1 MRPILYEQ
9 DETLFRTN
17 GIGVLHDAEECKVT
31 EVRNGKFEL
40 EMVYPLQGEWMTEIL
55 QNRYILARPN
65 DYDKPHAFRIYDTAV
80 DLAANHVTVK
90 AVSITDDLAGNLVKP
105 FSASFSITPNGA
117 WSIVTAAVVDPIR
130 YRFWSDISAAYDFGN
145 PEATNILS
153 LINGE
158 DNSMVKTYG
167 GEVKRENDTIY
178 LFRRR
183 GRDHVTTIRPRKNL
197 KNIKITTNMSGK
209 FTRILPYAKYTPEGE
224 NQQEQTIYGDIITSD
239 HYDDYYVKRIVPIDV
254 SQKLNDYKQQQKAAR
269 KEQLKADREN
279 NRRIDSERRAADE
292 ARREQLEVDREAQRE
307 QAYEDRKAKRA
318 AARVTAQEKRAAAK
332 AAREANKGIKKTKAQ
347 RAAEAEARYQAR
359 EEAYNAREA
368 EREAKYQQKEAER
381 KAKRAASKQD
391 RINKKNAR
399 EAERASRKARQD
411 EIKENTKIV
420 ITKEMVTAEAANY
433 FDENPTVDVP
443 NIKIEVDMIPLQDTT
458 QWERSMLRSLEQ
470 IKLCD
475 TVDVYVKKIDTD
487 VTVTVTEIEYDVLR
501 EKIIKIVATSDG
513 KDASSLADAQRA
525 EWKDH
530 TKKEINNSLFEIDN
544 SLNKILTSANGKNQ
558 NFYGPDEPPADMAKE
573 NDMWFK
579 EVAEGEI
586 DMYRFD
592 GTQWVLLMPHD
603 FGEQLETKINDM
615 KAEIKEALD
624 QYEEKED
631 DLRDE
636 VEAISSDA
644 LAAVDEFVSEF
655 DEEISAAKTKLDE
668 VAKSFETAKAELG
681 NKLAELAQK
690 QTDDKVA
697 LIQQTQR
704 DIQQLQ
710 DGIIERYSNLRVG
723 TNNLLTNTIQMGSPE
738 YYSSLNAG
746 WVKTSETYRLYSKNL
761 AIWKL
766 VKQGASLKYSPL
778 SNAKTVSLQPNT
790 AYTMSFYAKANSPAK
805 VNYTSYGMPSDTKTH
820 SEGYNGGWTL
830 TNEWKRYWV
839 KFITGPRGISTF
851 EFQLIGLGDAYTKGV
866 MTSAW
871 QLEESHILSDWHP
884 SDSDLEENIAEY
896 KRTID
901 QNLSRLQT
909 TVGTVGDK
917 VTSIQSTIN
926 QAVGKVEAQV
936 SEITALKEKVTQA
949 ESKIEAVPGQI
960 TAQVST
966 AKEEVLTGAKNYTNA
981 QIQVAEGSIAQRI
994 TANLTGQVEGI
1005 ISSSITQ
1012 DTGKI
1017 RQAIVSAKNDA
1028 IGTARQNA
1036 QTIVETTVSGIRTSI
1051 QQVERNIPKKYG
1063 GRNYLQGTD
1072 KTRYSGSYALDS
1084 SRNATI
1090 IGYNTVNNKSLR
1102 DLGIPSGTKL
1112 TLQFN
1117 VKFKTAVRNAKVSA
1131 QLYTIEGTKLQ
1142 DITNVTGYDA
1152 VDGKNITGTDVKFR
1166 IGYVTPTDNTW
1177 QKANQVRFIVSDTN
1191 NVEFEVTQCILYS
1204 GDMVVDWVSAIED
1217 TFVENGGANLLRN
1230 GNFVYGLTGT
1240 NKTSTQF
1247 WEVTTPRYYWIW
1259 NYDHGFNTF
1268 KKNGIIRGYGQ
1279 PDKNYGLPSLIQSV
1293 TNINLS
1299 KGDVLTASGDF
1310 MFGSLTPDDYIIFEL
1325 QYIRDNVVVST
1336 LSQAIKKSDASVY
1349 GMVANQKSMR
1359 RLGATFETPENCDR
1373 VDFKLIFPHWRG
1385 SGNNDVYFTR
1395 LQLEQS
1401 KVINDFKENPLDIDV
1416 TTNAKFQSIEQTLD
1430 MYKRTIGETENG
1442 VATKVAQMVMKNDS
1456 FQTTISNA
1464 SGASNNLILDTE
1476 TFEGAK
1482 ANFNSGENSKYR
1494 DAFPGVYG
1502 KTEYVLRVPKYSSNP
1517 GTSIVSLPLS
1527 ISQVIK
1533 GEKYTVSFKVK
1544 LTRDHD
1550 TVGRSFY
1557 DIYLNGI
1564 SESYNIDGTAA
1575 PIWSVNATEPRTGSN
1590 NPFTDWVTV
1599 KKTITINVTKK
1610 TSDMPG
1616 LLPFRISI
1624 EGSGELKIK
1633 EIMMVRG
1640 DLIGEYAPA
1649 SGVSSTIVKQL
1660 SNSWAVKNLNNAGD
1674 IVSQINVNSAGVRIK
1689 GKYIDIDGD
1698 THITRGVIDEA
1709 AIKDGSISNAKIAY
1723 GTIESA
1729 KIANLDAAKIVGNKA
1744 SLIDLEAVTGRIQ
1757 TIFTDGLVIGNE
1769 TTVQMNNGALE
1780 IMHYRTNYSYW
1791 PPRKELS
1798 NSDDVMLR
1806 INGRISGGT
1815 RFNNAGSIYTSY
1827 VPAMTNHSK
1836 DTPLY
1841 SPHSSYADGKNPYI
1855 GIYGVRWMGIVTFA
1869 GHKNVTTNENGYLY
1883 LDDGSSAGSGNHLWY
1898 CPLFKDETQRNTEND
1913 FYPRAEPGTGYPYYT
1928 YYRVLDSIKTGWK

>member
-80 DLAANHVTVK
+80 DLEANHVTIK

-145 PEATNILS
+145 PDATNILS

-197 KNIKITTNMSGK
+197 KNIKITTNMNGK
-209 FTRILPYAKYTPEGE
+209 FTRILPFAKYTPEGE

-254 SQKLNDYKQQQKAAR
+254 SKKLNDYKQQQKAAR

-279 NRRIDSERRAADE
+279 NRRIDSERRSAEE
-292 ARREQLEVDREAQRE
+292 ARREQLEIDREAARE
-307 QAYEDRKAKRA
+307 KAYEDRKAARA
-318 AARVTAQEKRAAAK
+318 ANRVAAQEKRAAAK
-332 AAREANKGIKKTKAQ
+332 AAREANKGIKKSKEQ

-359 EEAYNAREA
+359 EAAYQQREA

-381 KAKRAASKQD
+381 KQKRAAAKQAKID
-391 RINKKNAR
+391 KKNAR
-399 EAERASRKARQD
+399 DAEKASRKARQD
-411 EIKENTKIV
+411 QIKENTKIV
-420 ITKEMVTAEAANY
+420 ITKEMVTAEAATY

-443 NIKIEVDMIPLQDTT
+443 NIKIEVEMIPLQDTST
-458 QWERSMLRSLEQ
+458 WERSMLRSLEQ

-487 VTVTVTEIEYDVLR
+487 VTVTVTEIEYDVLSER
-501 EKIIKIVATSDG
+501 IIKIVATSDG
-513 KDASSLADAQRA
+513 KDSSSLAEAQRA

-573 NDMWFK
+573 NDIWFK

-592 GTQWVLLMPHD
+592 GTQWVLIMPHD

-615 KAEIKEALD
+615 KTEIKEALD

-636 VEAISSDA
+636 LDAVTSDA

-668 VAKSFETAKAELG
+668 VAKSFETAKSELG

-690 QTDDKVA
+690 QTEDKVV

-704 DIQQLQ
+704 DIQNLA

-738 YYSSLNAG
+738 YYSNVNGG
-746 WVKTSETYRLYSKNL
+746 WVKATETYRLYSKNL

-766 VKQGASLKYSPL
+766 IKNGSALKYSPL
-778 SNAKTVSLQPNT
+778 TTAKTVKLQPNT
-790 AYTMSFYAKANSPAK
+790 SYTMSFYAKSDSPAK
-805 VNYTSYGMPSDTKTH
+805 LNYNLSYISGDEVHSD
-820 SEGYNGGWTL
+820 GYSNGWTL
-830 TNEWKRYWV
+830 TNEWKRYWI
-839 KFITGPRGISTF
+839 KFTTGNKITSAF
-851 EFQLIGLGDAYTKGV
+851 DFQLMGVGDTTNKGV
-866 MTSAW
+866 STSAW

-936 SEITALKEKVTQA
+936 SEITALKEKVSRA

-981 QIQVAEGSIAQRI
+981 QIQVSEASIAQRI

-1072 KTRYSGSYALDS
+1072 KTRYSGSYTLDS

-1131 QLYTIEGTKLQ
+1131 KLYTIEGTKLQ

-1191 NVEFEVTQCILYS
+1191 NAEFEVTQCILYS

-1247 WEVTTPRYYWIW
+1247 WDVNTPRYYWLW
-1259 NYDHGFNTF
+1259 NYDNGFATF
-1268 KKNGIIRGYGQ
+1268 KKNGIIRGYGN
-1279 PDKNYGLPSLIQSV
+1279 PDKNYGLPSLRQSV

-1325 QYIRDNVVVST
+1325 QYIRDNKIIST

-1442 VATKVAQMVMKNDS
+1442 VASKVAQMVMTNSS
-1456 FQTTISNA
+1456 FQTTITNA
-1464 SGASNNLILDTE
+1464 SAASTNLVLDTE
-1476 TFEGAK
+1476 NFAGAV
-1482 ANFNSGENSKYR
+1482 ANFNPGENNKKR
-1494 DAFPGVYG
+1494 DPFPGIYG
-1502 KTEYVLRVPKYSSNP
+1502 KTEYTMTVPKTSNNP
-1517 GTSIVSLPLS
+1517 GWSMVTLPVVM
-1527 ISQVIK
+1527 SQVRQ
-1533 GEKYTVSFKVK
+1533 GETYTVSFKIK
-1544 LTRDHD
+1544 LNPTHD
-1550 TVGRSFY
+1550 TPGSS
-1557 DIYLNGI
+1557 IYMVVLKNNQNNQMVDAFHI
-1564 SESYNIDGTAA
+1564 TDKNH
-1575 PIWSVNATEPRTGSN
+1575 PRTGSN
-1590 NPFTDWVTV
+1590 NPFTDWLTV
-1599 KKTITINVTKK
+1599 NKTFTVAQNISLESPGGQPFTILINGT
-1610 TSDMPG
+1610 
-1616 LLPFRISI
+1616 
-1624 EGSGELKIK
+1624 GEIKIK

-1640 DLIGEYAPA
+1640 SVINEYTPA
-1649 SGVSSTIVKQL
+1649 SGMSSTIVKQL
-1660 SNSWAVKNLNNAGD
+1660 SNSYAVRVLSGPNSLATEINA
-1674 IVSQINVNSAGVRIK
+1674 NTNGVRIK
-1689 GKYIDIDGD
+1689 GKNIEIDGN
-1698 THITRGVIDEA
+1698 THITNGVIDQA
-1709 AIKDGSISNAKIAY
+1709 MIKDGSISNAKIAE
-1723 GTIESA
+1723 GTIEDA
-1729 KIANLDAAKIVGNKA
+1729 KIARLDASKIVGNKA
-1744 SLIDLEAVTGRIQ
+1744 SLIDLEAVTGRIK
-1757 TIFTDGLVIGNE
+1757 TIFTEGLVIGNE
-1769 TTVQMNNGALE
+1769 TTVRMNNGALE
-1780 IMHYRTNYSYW
+1780 ILHYNSYW
-1791 PPRKELS
+1791 NGYGMTKELS

-1806 INGRISGGT
+1806 LNGRISGGT
-1815 RFNNAGSIYTSY
+1815 RFNDRGSIYTSY

-1841 SPHSSYADGKNPYI
+1841 SPHSSYANGKNPYI
-1855 GIYGVRWMGIVTFA
+1855 GIYGVRWMGIITFA

-1883 LDDGSSAGSGNHLWY
+1883 LDDGSTSGNGNHLWY
-1898 CPLFKDETQRNTEND
+1898 CPLFKDSTRRNTEND
-1913 FYPRAEPGTGYPYYT
+1913 FYPNAEPGTGYPYYT
-1928 YYRVLDSIKTGWK
+1928 YYRVLDSVKTGWK

>member
-80 DLAANHVTVK
+80 DLEANHVTVK

-145 PEATNILS
+145 PDATNILS

-197 KNIKITTNMSGK
+197 KNIKITTNMNGK
-209 FTRILPYAKYTPEGE
+209 FTRILPFAKYTPEGE

-254 SQKLNDYKQQQKAAR
+254 SKKLNDYKQQQKAAR

-279 NRRIDSERRAADE
+279 NRRIDSERRSAE
-292 ARREQLEVDREAQRE
+292 ETRREQLEIDREAARE
-307 QAYEDRKAKRA
+307 KAYEDRKAARA
-318 AARVTAQEKRAAAK
+318 ANRVAAQEKRAAAK
-332 AAREANKGIKKTKAQ
+332 AAREANKGIKKSKEQ

-359 EEAYNAREA
+359 EAAYQQREA

-381 KAKRAASKQD
+381 KQKRAAAKQAKID
-391 RINKKNAR
+391 KKNAR
-399 EAERASRKARQD
+399 DAEKASRKARQD
-411 EIKENTKIV
+411 QIKENTKIV
-420 ITKEMVTAEAANY
+420 ITKEMVTAEAATY

-443 NIKIEVDMIPLQDTT
+443 NIKIEVEMIPLQDTST
-458 QWERSMLRSLEQ
+458 WERSMLRSLEQ

-487 VTVTVTEIEYDVLR
+487 VTVTVTEIEYDVLSER
-501 EKIIKIVATSDG
+501 IIKIVATSDG
-513 KDASSLADAQRA
+513 KDSSSLAEAQRA

-573 NDMWFK
+573 NDIWFK

-592 GTQWVLLMPHD
+592 GTQWVLIMPHD

-615 KAEIKEALD
+615 KTEIKEALD

-636 VEAISSDA
+636 LDAVTSDA

-655 DEEISAAKTKLDE
+655 DEEISAAKTKLNE
-668 VAKSFETAKAELG
+668 VAKSFETAKSELG

-690 QTDDKVA
+690 QTEDKVV

-704 DIQQLQ
+704 DIQNLA

-738 YYSSLNAG
+738 YYSNVNGG
-746 WVKTSETYRLYSKNL
+746 WVKATETYRLYSKNL

-766 VKQGASLKYSPL
+766 IKNGSALKYSPL
-778 SNAKTVSLQPNT
+778 TTAKTVKLQPNT
-790 AYTMSFYAKANSPAK
+790 SYTMSFYAKSDSPAK
-805 VNYTSYGMPSDTKTH
+805 LNYNLSYISGDKVHSD
-820 SEGYNGGWTL
+820 GYSNGWTL
-830 TNEWKRYWV
+830 TNEWKRYWI
-839 KFITGPRGISTF
+839 KFTTGNKITSAF
-851 EFQLIGLGDAYTKGV
+851 DFQLMGVGDTTNKGV
-866 MTSAW
+866 STSAW

-936 SEITALKEKVTQA
+936 SEITALKEKVSRA

-981 QIQVAEGSIAQRI
+981 QIQVSEASIAQRI

-1072 KTRYSGSYALDS
+1072 KTRYSGSYTLDS

-1191 NVEFEVTQCILYS
+1191 NAEFEVTQCILYS

-1247 WEVTTPRYYWIW
+1247 WDVNTPRYYWLW
-1259 NYDHGFNTF
+1259 NYDNGFATF
-1268 KKNGIIRGYGQ
+1268 KKNGIIRGYGN
-1279 PDKNYGLPSLIQSV
+1279 PDKNYGLPSLRQSV

-1325 QYIRDNVVVST
+1325 QYIRDNKIIST

-1442 VATKVAQMVMKNDS
+1442 VASKVAQMVMTNSS
-1456 FQTTISNA
+1456 FQTTITNA
-1464 SGASNNLILDTE
+1464 SAASTNLVLDTE
-1476 TFEGAK
+1476 NFAGAV
-1482 ANFNSGENSKYR
+1482 ANFNPGENNKKR
-1494 DAFPGVYG
+1494 DPFPGIYG
-1502 KTEYVLRVPKYSSNP
+1502 KTEYTMTVPKTSNNP
-1517 GTSIVSLPLS
+1517 GWSMVTLPVVM
-1527 ISQVIK
+1527 SQVRQ
-1533 GEKYTVSFKVK
+1533 GETYTVSFKIK
-1544 LTRDHD
+1544 LNPTHD
-1550 TVGRSFY
+1550 TPGSS
-1557 DIYLNGI
+1557 IYMVVLKNNQNNQMVDAFHI
-1564 SESYNIDGTAA
+1564 TDKNH
-1575 PIWSVNATEPRTGSN
+1575 PRTGSN
-1590 NPFTDWVTV
+1590 NPFTDWLTV
-1599 KKTITINVTKK
+1599 NKTFTVAQNISLESPGGQPFTILINGT
-1610 TSDMPG
+1610 
-1616 LLPFRISI
+1616 
-1624 EGSGELKIK
+1624 GEIKIK

-1640 DLIGEYAPA
+1640 SVINEYTPA
-1649 SGVSSTIVKQL
+1649 SGMSSTIVKQL
-1660 SNSWAVKNLNNAGD
+1660 SNSYAVRVLSGPNSLATEINA
-1674 IVSQINVNSAGVRIK
+1674 NTNGVRIK
-1689 GKYIDIDGD
+1689 GKNIEIDGN
-1698 THITRGVIDEA
+1698 THITNGVIDQA
-1709 AIKDGSISNAKIAY
+1709 MIKDGSISNAKIAE
-1723 GTIESA
+1723 GTIEDA
-1729 KIANLDAAKIVGNKA
+1729 KIARLDASKIVGNKA
-1744 SLIDLEAVTGRIQ
+1744 SLIDLEAVTGRIK
-1757 TIFTDGLVIGNE
+1757 TIFTEGLVIGNE
-1769 TTVQMNNGALE
+1769 TTVRMNNGALE
-1780 IMHYRTNYSYW
+1780 ILHYNSYW
-1791 PPRKELS
+1791 NGYGMTKELS

-1806 INGRISGGT
+1806 LNGRISGGT
-1815 RFNNAGSIYTSY
+1815 RFNDRGSIYTSY

-1883 LDDGSSAGSGNHLWY
+1883 LDDGSTSGNGNHLWY
-1898 CPLFKDETQRNTEND
+1898 CPLFKDSTWRNTEND
-1913 FYPRAEPGTGYPYYT
+1913 FYPNAEPGTGYPYYT
-1928 YYRVLDSIKTGWK
+1928 YYRVLDSVKTGWK